1 MDSTGLPWPF
11 KVIDGA
17 RIDFVVAT
25 FVDAETMAI
34 SVSK

>member
-1 MDSTGLPWPF
+1 MDPIYIPWPF

-17 RIDFVVAT
+17 RIDFEVAT
-25 FVDAETMAI
+25 FVDAENMAI

>member
-1 MDSTGLPWPF
+1 MDSTRLPWPV

-17 RIDFVVAT
+17 RIDFVLAT
-25 FVDAETMAI
+25 FVDAEAMAV